1 MNTDQEFGRGPE
13 DAQHAIVL
21 SGNGAYAAYEIG
33 IMKALLHGMCSSTH
47 HHPIQPE
54 IYTGTSVGALIAAM
68 IVSGADESDVAA
80 LGNLERLWFTHVAE
94 SMRGAN
100 GIFRLRANP
109 FDYFSPAFYL
119 PNPLTPLLD
128 LGRDTIYFSQEFI
141 KRTAVFLTSL
151 QTFPALED
159 IMELFDISLLFD
171 FSPLKQ
177 LVREVIDPEKI
188 RRSRKKLRIIA
199 ANWKEGAP
207 RVFTN
212 ADVGGKEAYQAFVA
226 ALMIPGITTPE
237 LVDVEQF
244 VDGAVLTSRPL
255 KPAIDARDRN
265 PNRRL
270 VLHVVYL
277 DPEHAQTPLPEIRS
291 TFAMIYRL
299 YVLAFSR
306 SVNADIERA
315 RDINKSLQAL
325 DLLREED
332 PEPLASSAMGQ
343 RAPEPL
349 KLWQRLNK
357 DTADSVELEIHRYRS
372 SQHLGSIRSLFQLD
386 QTRIHDLIDR
396 GYKDAQN
403 HDCKQ
408 ADCVRPLESEG

>member
-1 MNTDQEFGRGPE
+1 VNADQELERGLDDE
-13 DAQHAIVL
+13 QHAIIL
-21 SGNGAYAAYEIG
+21 SGNGAYAAYEVG
-33 IMKALLHGMCSSTH
+33 VMKALIQGTSSSTH
-47 HHPIQPE
+47 HHPIRPE
-54 IYTGTSVGALIAAM
+54 IYTGTSVGALNAAMVVAESDDGDIAA
-68 IVSGADESDVAA
+68 VE
-80 LGNLERLWFTHVAE
+80 NLERLWFTQVME
-94 SMRGAN
+94 SMRGLN

-109 FDYFSPAFYL
+109 FDYFRPAFYL

-128 LGRDTIYFSQEFI
+128 FGRDTIYFSQEI
-141 KRTAVFLTSL
+141 IRRTAVFLTSL
-151 QTFPALED
+151 QTLPSLED
-159 IMELFDISLLFD
+159 IIELFDISLLMD

-177 LVREVIDPEKI
+177 LVHEAIELEKI
-188 RRSRKKLRIIA
+188 RRSQKKLRITA

-207 RVFTN
+207 RTFTN
-212 ADVGGKEAYQAFVA
+212 ADLGGKEGHQALVA

-244 VDGAVLTSRPL
+244 VDGAVLMSRPL
-255 KPAIDARDRN
+255 KPAIDARDKNSDRG
-265 PNRRL
+265 L

-291 TFAMIYRL
+291 TFAMIYRM

-315 RDINKSLQAL
+315 RNINRSLQAL

-332 PEPLASSAMGQ
+332 PEPLASSAMGE
-343 RAPEPL
+343 RGSEPL

-357 DTADSVELEIHRYRS
+357 DTADKVQLEIHRYRS
-372 SQHLGSIRSLFQLD
+372 SEHLGGIRAMFQVD
-386 QTRIHDLIDR
+386 QARVHDLIDR

-403 HDCKQ
+403 HDCQ
-408 ADCVRPLESEG
+408 QSDCVLLLESES